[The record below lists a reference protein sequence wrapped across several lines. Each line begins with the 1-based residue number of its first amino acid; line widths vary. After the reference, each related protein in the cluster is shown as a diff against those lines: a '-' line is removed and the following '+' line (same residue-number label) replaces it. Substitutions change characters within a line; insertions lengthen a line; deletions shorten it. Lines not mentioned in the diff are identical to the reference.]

1 MELMQFTAI
10 VLMIGLTLKLLLLP
24 RRVEENSV
32 TGRSRWLM
40 FGGTVLLGVQ
50 FVLQM
55 VLGLRAQGVTQAV
68 MLNLTVFTLVSW
80 LLSLAILRLLT
91 QGRLSRVDAWLG
103 GGVWATLTALIAAAA
118 MTDGEPL
125 LSSSHRLRTAE
136 QVGSIIYFAMQCY
149 YTVRVVTLL
158 RRMRRSLSDYYDY
171 DISQRLEWMQVSIW
185 VLAVM
190 SLFVPAVIFAPG
202 RWLMGFAVVFFYGI
216 WYLVDSF
223 CDYVKGSMPRKVA
236 ESLNSLTPGPSR
248 KERGV
253 YSSSAD
259 NSSDKG
265 GVYSSLADN
274 SSDKGGVY
282 SSSADNSSDKGNHSP
297 LLARGAGG
305 EAVGGEASV
314 AEAVGAEASETVSA
328 AIAQWTA
335 QGGHRKSGLN
345 KSMVAGQMGVSVN
358 QLSQWLRHRDQS
370 FWDWLSDLRVEE
382 AKRIISEH
390 RDWTNEAIAE
400 ACGFNDRSAFQKK
413 FKQKTGLTP
422 AEWAEQGSEHHT
434 Q

>member
-265 GVYSSLADN
+265 
-274 SSDKGGVY
+274 
-282 SSSADNSSDKGNHSP
+282 NHSP

>member
-24 RRVEENSV
+24 RRVEENNV

-40 FGGTVLLGVQ
+40 FGGTALLGVQ

-55 VLGLRAQGVTQAV
+55 ALGLRAQGVTQAV

-91 QGRLSRVDAWLG
+91 QGRLSRMDAWLG
-103 GGVWATLTALIAAAA
+103 GGVWAVETVLIAAAA
-118 MTDGEPL
+118 MTDGETL
-125 LSSSHRLRTAE
+125 LSGSHRLRTAE

-171 DISQRLEWMQVSIW
+171 DISQRIEWMQVSIW
-185 VLAVM
+185 VLSLL

-223 CDYVKGSMPRKVA
+223 CDYVKSSMPRKVE
-236 ESLNSLTPGPSR
+236 ESEELRMKS
-248 KERGV
+248 EEFAA
-253 YSSSAD
+253 AD
-259 NSSDKG
+259 SDG
-265 GVYSSLADN
+265 NGNGAGTGLADEQQER
-274 SSDKGGVY
+274 V
-282 SSSADNSSDKGNHSP
+282 
-297 LLARGAGG
+297 
-305 EAVGGEASV
+305 
-314 AEAVGAEASETVSA
+314 TA

-358 QLSQWLRHRDQS
+358 LLSQWLRHRNQN
-370 FWDWLSDLRVEE
+370 FWDWLSDLRIEE
-382 AKRIISEH
+382 AKRIIREH
-390 RDWTNEAIAE
+390 PDWTNEAIADH
-400 ACGFNDRSAFQKK
+400 CGFNDRSAFQKK
-413 FKQKTGLTP
+413 FKEKTGMTP
-422 AEWAEQGSEHHT
+422 TGWAEQGE
-434 Q
+434 

>member
-40 FGGTVLLGVQ
+40 FGGTALLGVQ

-55 VLGLRAQGVTQAV
+55 ALGLRAQGVTQAV

-103 GGVWATLTALIAAAA
+103 GGVWAAETVLIAAAA
-118 MTDGEPL
+118 MTDGETL
-125 LSSSHRLRTAE
+125 LSGSHRLRTAE

-149 YTVRVVTLL
+149 YTVRAVTLL
-158 RRMRRSLSDYYDY
+158 RHMRRSLSDYYDY

-185 VLAVM
+185 MLSLL
-190 SLFVPAVIFAPG
+190 SLFVPAFIFAPG
-202 RWLMGFAVVFFYGI
+202 RWLMVFAVVFFYGI

-223 CDYVKGSMPRKVA
+223 CDYVKGSMPRKVE
-236 ESLNSLTPGPSR
+236 ESEELRMKS
-248 KERGV
+248 EEFAA
-253 YSSSAD
+253 AD
-259 NSSDKG
+259 SDG
-265 GVYSSLADN
+265 NGNGAGAGLADEQQE
-274 SSDKGGVY
+274 
-282 SSSADNSSDKGNHSP
+282 
-297 LLARGAGG
+297 R
-305 EAVGGEASV
+305 V
-314 AEAVGAEASETVSA
+314 AA

-358 QLSQWLRHRDQS
+358 LLSQWLRHRNQN
-370 FWDWLSDLRVEE
+370 FWDWLSDLRIEE

-390 RDWTNEAIAE
+390 PDWTNEAIAE

-422 AEWAEQGSEHHT
+422 AEWAEQGA
-434 Q
+434 

>member
-40 FGGTVLLGVQ
+40 FGGTALLGVQ

-55 VLGLRAQGVTQAV
+55 ALGLREKGVTQAV

-118 MTDGEPL
+118 MTDGETL
-125 LSSSHRLRTAE
+125 LSGTHRLQTAE
-136 QVGSIIYFAMQCY
+136 TVGSVIYFAMQCY

-185 VLAVM
+185 VLSLL

-202 RWLMGFAVVFFYGI
+202 RWLMGFAVVFFYGT
-216 WYLVDSF
+216 WYFVDSF
-223 CDYVKGSMPRKVA
+223 CDYVKSSMPRKVQESEEVRVESEEFLA
-236 ESLNSLTPGPSR
+236 EQAPKGQAAAT
-248 KERGV
+248 
-253 YSSSAD
+253 D
-259 NSSDKG
+259 SDSKG
-265 GVYSSLADN
+265 AGTGLADEQQE
-274 SSDKGGVY
+274 
-282 SSSADNSSDKGNHSP
+282 
-297 LLARGAGG
+297 RM
-305 EAVGGEASV
+305 AV
-314 AEAVGAEASETVSA
+314 AV
-328 AIAQWTA
+328 AQWTA

-345 KSMVAGQMGVSVN
+345 KSMVAGQMGVSAN
-358 QLSQWLRHRDQS
+358 LLSQWLRHRDQS
-370 FWDWLSDLRVEE
+370 FWDWLSDLRIEE

-390 RDWTNEAIAE
+390 PDWTNEAIADH
-400 ACGFNDRSAFQKK
+400 CGFNDRSAFQKK
-413 FKQKTGLTP
+413 FKQKTGQTP
-422 AEWAEQGSEHHT
+422 AEWAEQGE
-434 Q
+434 

>member
-40 FGGTVLLGVQ
+40 FGGTALLGVQ

-55 VLGLRAQGVTQAV
+55 ALGLREKGVTQAV

-91 QGRLSRVDAWLG
+91 QGSLSRVDAWLG
-103 GGVWATLTALIAAAA
+103 GGVWATETVLIAAAA
-118 MTDGEPL
+118 MTDGETL
-125 LSSSHRLRTAE
+125 LSGSHRLQTAE
-136 QVGSIIYFAMQCY
+136 TVGSVLYFAMQCY

-171 DISQRLEWMQVSIW
+171 DISQRIEWMQVSIW
-185 VLAVM
+185 VLSLL

-202 RWLMGFAVVFFYGI
+202 RWLMGFAVVFFYGT
-216 WYLVDSF
+216 WYFVDSF
-223 CDYVKGSMPRKVA
+223 CDYVKGSMPRKV
-236 ESLNSLTPGPSR
+236 EESLTPDPSP

-253 YSSSAD
+253 D
-259 NSSDKG
+259 
-265 GVYSSLADN
+265 
-274 SSDKGGVY
+274 

-297 LLARGAGG
+297 LLGRGGGGEASGG
-305 EAVGGEASV
+305 EAVES
-314 AEAVGAEASETVSA
+314 AV
-328 AIAQWTA
+328 AQWTA

-358 QLSQWLRHRDQS
+358 LLSQWLRHRDQS
-370 FWDWLSDLRVEE
+370 FWDWLSDLRIEE
-382 AKRIISEH
+382 AKRTIKENPEWS
-390 RDWTNEAIAE
+390 NEAIADH
-400 ACGFNDRSAFQKK
+400 CGFSRSSFYRI
-413 FKQKTGLTP
+413 FKNETGLSP
-422 AEWAEQGSEHHT
+422 T
-434 Q
+434 QYARMPD

>member
-40 FGGTVLLGVQ
+40 FGGTALLGVQ

-55 VLGLRAQGVTQAV
+55 ALGLRAQGVTQAV

-103 GGVWATLTALIAAAA
+103 GAVWAVETVLIAAAA
-118 MTDGEPL
+118 MTDGETL
-125 LSSSHRLRTAE
+125 LSGSHRLRTAE

-149 YTVRVVTLL
+149 YTVRAVTLL
-158 RRMRRSLSDYYDY
+158 RHMRRSLSDYYDY

-185 VLAVM
+185 MLSLL
-190 SLFVPAVIFAPG
+190 SLFVPAFIFAPG
-202 RWLMGFAVVFFYGI
+202 RWLMVFAVVFFYGI

-223 CDYVKGSMPRKVA
+223 CDYVKSSMPRKVA
-236 ESLNSLTPGPSR
+236 ESLNSLTPDNLTPNNLTPGPSP

-253 YSSSAD
+253 DSSSAD
-259 NSSDKG
+259 NF
-265 GVYSSLADN
+265 
-274 SSDKGGVY
+274 
-282 SSSADNSSDKGNHSP
+282 SDKGNHSP
-297 LLARGAGG
+297 LLGRGAGG
-305 EAVGGEASV
+305 EVLES
-314 AEAVGAEASETVSA
+314 

-358 QLSQWLRHRDQS
+358 LLSQWLRHRNQN
-370 FWDWLSDLRVEE
+370 FWDWLSDLRIEE
-382 AKRIISEH
+382 AKRIIREH
-390 RDWTNEAIAE
+390 PDWTNEAIADR
-400 ACGFNDRSAFQKK
+400 CGFNDRSAFQKK
-413 FKQKTGLTP
+413 FKEKTGMTP
-422 AEWAEQGSEHHT
+422 TGWAEQGE
-434 Q
+434 

>member
-24 RRVEENSV
+24 RRVEENNV

-40 FGGTVLLGVQ
+40 FGGTALLGVQ

-55 VLGLRAQGVTQAV
+55 ALGLRAQGVTQAV

-91 QGRLSRVDAWLG
+91 QGRLSRMDAWLG
-103 GGVWATLTALIAAAA
+103 GGVWAVETVLIAAAA
-118 MTDGEPL
+118 MTDGETL
-125 LSSSHRLRTAE
+125 LSGSHRLRTAE

-171 DISQRLEWMQVSIW
+171 DISQHIEWMQVSIW
-185 VLAVM
+185 VLSLL

-223 CDYVKGSMPRKVA
+223 CDYVKSSMPRKVE
-236 ESLNSLTPGPSR
+236 ESEELRMKS
-248 KERGV
+248 EEFAA
-253 YSSSAD
+253 AD
-259 NSSDKG
+259 SDG
-265 GVYSSLADN
+265 NGNGAGTGLADEQQER
-274 SSDKGGVY
+274 V
-282 SSSADNSSDKGNHSP
+282 
-297 LLARGAGG
+297 
-305 EAVGGEASV
+305 
-314 AEAVGAEASETVSA
+314 TA

-335 QGGHRKSGLN
+335 HGGHRKSGLN

-358 QLSQWLRHRDQS
+358 LLSQWLRHRNQN
-370 FWDWLSDLRVEE
+370 FWDWLSDLRIEE
-382 AKRIISEH
+382 AKRIIRQH
-390 RDWTNEAIAE
+390 PDWTNEAIADH
-400 ACGFNDRSAFQKK
+400 CGFNDRSAFQKK
-413 FKQKTGLTP
+413 FKEKTGMTP
-422 AEWAEQGSEHHT
+422 TGWAEQGE
-434 Q
+434 

>member
-40 FGGTVLLGVQ
+40 FGGTALLGVQ

-55 VLGLRAQGVTQAV
+55 ALGLREKGVTQAV

-103 GGVWATLTALIAAAA
+103 GGVWAAETVLIAAAA
-118 MTDGEPL
+118 MTDGETL
-125 LSSSHRLRTAE
+125 LSGSHRLQTAE
-136 QVGSIIYFAMQCY
+136 TVGSVLYFAMQCY
-149 YTVRVVTLL
+149 YAVRVVTLL
-158 RRMRRSLSDYYDY
+158 RRMRRSLNDYYDY

-185 VLAVM
+185 VLSLL
-190 SLFVPAVIFAPG
+190 SLFVPAFIFAPG

-223 CDYVKGSMPRKVA
+223 CDYVKSSMPRKVA
-236 ESLNSLTPGPSR
+236 ESLSPDPSPNSLTPGPSP

-253 YSSSAD
+253 YSSS
-259 NSSDKG
+259 
-265 GVYSSLADN
+265 ADN

-297 LLARGAGG
+297 LLGRGAGG
-305 EAVGGEASV
+305 EASGD
-314 AEAVGAEASETVSA
+314 EAVESA
-328 AIAQWTA
+328 VAQWTA

-358 QLSQWLRHRDQS
+358 LLSQWLRHRNQS
-370 FWDWLSDLRVEE
+370 FWDWLSDLRIEE
-382 AKRIISEH
+382 AKRIIREH
-390 RDWTNEAIAE
+390 PDWTNEAIADH
-400 ACGFNDRSAFQKK
+400 CGFNDRSAFQKK
-413 FKQKTGLTP
+413 FKEKTGMTP
-422 AEWAEQGSEHHT
+422 TEWAEQEK
-434 Q
+434 

>member
-1 MELMQFTAI
+1 MQFTAI

-24 RRVEENSV
+24 RRVEENNV

-40 FGGTVLLGVQ
+40 FGGTALLGVQ

-55 VLGLRAQGVTQAV
+55 ALGLRAQGVTQAV

-91 QGRLSRVDAWLG
+91 QGRLSRMDAWLG
-103 GGVWATLTALIAAAA
+103 GGVWAVETVLIAAAA
-118 MTDGEPL
+118 MTDGETL
-125 LSSSHRLRTAE
+125 LSGSHRLRTAE

-171 DISQRLEWMQVSIW
+171 DISQRIEWMQVSIW
-185 VLAVM
+185 VLSLL

-223 CDYVKGSMPRKVA
+223 CDYVKSSMPRKVE
-236 ESLNSLTPGPSR
+236 ESEELRMKS
-248 KERGV
+248 EEFAA
-253 YSSSAD
+253 AD
-259 NSSDKG
+259 SDG
-265 GVYSSLADN
+265 NGNGAGTGLADEQQER
-274 SSDKGGVY
+274 V
-282 SSSADNSSDKGNHSP
+282 
-297 LLARGAGG
+297 
-305 EAVGGEASV
+305 
-314 AEAVGAEASETVSA
+314 TA

-358 QLSQWLRHRDQS
+358 LLSQWLRHRNQN
-370 FWDWLSDLRVEE
+370 FWDWLSDLRIEE
-382 AKRIISEH
+382 AKRIIRQH
-390 RDWTNEAIAE
+390 PDWTNEAIADH
-400 ACGFNDRSAFQKK
+400 CGFNDRSAFQKK
-413 FKQKTGLTP
+413 FKEKTGMTP
-422 AEWAEQGSEHHT
+422 TGWAEQGE
-434 Q
+434 

>member
-40 FGGTVLLGVQ
+40 FGGTALLGVQ

-55 VLGLRAQGVTQAV
+55 ALGLREKGVTQAV

-91 QGRLSRVDAWLG
+91 QGRLNRMDAWLG
-103 GGVWATLTALIAAAA
+103 GGVWAAETVLIAAAA
-118 MTDGEPL
+118 MTDGETL
-125 LSSSHRLRTAE
+125 LSGSHRLQTAE
-136 QVGSIIYFAMQCY
+136 TVGSVLYFAMQCY
-149 YTVRVVTLL
+149 YAVRIVTLL
-158 RRMRRSLSDYYDY
+158 RRMRHSLNDYYDY

-185 VLAVM
+185 VLAVL

-202 RWLMGFAVVFFYGI
+202 WWLIVFAVAFFYGT

-223 CDYVKGSMPRKVA
+223 CDYVKSSMPRKVE
-236 ESLNSLTPGPSR
+236 ES
-248 KERGV
+248 EEFAA
-253 YSSSAD
+253 AD
-259 NSSDKG
+259 SDG
-265 GVYSSLADN
+265 NGNGAGTGLADEQQER
-274 SSDKGGVY
+274 V
-282 SSSADNSSDKGNHSP
+282 A
-297 LLARGAGG
+297 A
-305 EAVGGEASV
+305 AV
-314 AEAVGAEASETVSA
+314 
-328 AIAQWTA
+328 AQWTA

-358 QLSQWLRHRDQS
+358 LLSQWLRHRDQS
-370 FWDWLSDLRVEE
+370 FWDWLSDLRIEE
-382 AKRIISEH
+382 AKRIIRQH
-390 RDWTNEAIAE
+390 PDWTNEAIAE

-413 FKQKTGLTP
+413 FKQKTGMTP
-422 AEWAEQGSEHHT
+422 AEWAEQEE
-434 Q
+434 

>member
-24 RRVEENSV
+24 RRVEENNV

-40 FGGTVLLGVQ
+40 FGGTALLGVQ

-55 VLGLRAQGVTQAV
+55 ALGLRAQGVTQAV

-91 QGRLSRVDAWLG
+91 QGRLSRMDAWLG
-103 GGVWATLTALIAAAA
+103 GGVWAVETVLIAAAA
-118 MTDGEPL
+118 MTDGETL
-125 LSSSHRLRTAE
+125 LSGSHRLRTAE

-171 DISQRLEWMQVSIW
+171 DISQRIEWMQVSIW
-185 VLAVM
+185 VLSLL

-223 CDYVKGSMPRKVA
+223 CDYVKSSMPRKVE
-236 ESLNSLTPGPSR
+236 ESEELRMKS
-248 KERGV
+248 EEFAA
-253 YSSSAD
+253 AD
-259 NSSDKG
+259 SDG
-265 GVYSSLADN
+265 NGNGAGTGLADEQQER
-274 SSDKGGVY
+274 V
-282 SSSADNSSDKGNHSP
+282 
-297 LLARGAGG
+297 
-305 EAVGGEASV
+305 
-314 AEAVGAEASETVSA
+314 TA

-358 QLSQWLRHRDQS
+358 LLSQWLRHRNQN
-370 FWDWLSDLRVEE
+370 FWDWLSDLRIEE
-382 AKRIISEH
+382 AKRIIRQH
-390 RDWTNEAIAE
+390 PDWTNEAIADH
-400 ACGFNDRSAFQKK
+400 CGFNDRSAFQKK
-413 FKQKTGLTP
+413 FKEKTGMTP
-422 AEWAEQGSEHHT
+422 TEWAEQGE
-434 Q
+434 

>member
-40 FGGTVLLGVQ
+40 FGGTALLGVQ

-55 VLGLRAQGVTQAV
+55 ALGLRAQGVTQAV

-91 QGRLSRVDAWLG
+91 QGRLSRMDAWLG
-103 GGVWATLTALIAAAA
+103 GGVWAVETVLIAAAA
-118 MTDGEPL
+118 MTDGETL
-125 LSSSHRLRTAE
+125 LSGSHRLRTAE

-171 DISQRLEWMQVSIW
+171 DISQRIEWMQVSIW
-185 VLAVM
+185 VLSLL

-223 CDYVKGSMPRKVA
+223 CDYVKSSMPRKVE
-236 ESLNSLTPGPSR
+236 ESEELRMKS
-248 KERGV
+248 EEFAA
-253 YSSSAD
+253 AD
-259 NSSDKG
+259 SDG
-265 GVYSSLADN
+265 NGNGAGTGLADEQQER
-274 SSDKGGVY
+274 V
-282 SSSADNSSDKGNHSP
+282 
-297 LLARGAGG
+297 
-305 EAVGGEASV
+305 
-314 AEAVGAEASETVSA
+314 TA

-358 QLSQWLRHRDQS
+358 LLSQWLRHRNQN
-370 FWDWLSDLRVEE
+370 FWDWLSDLRIEE
-382 AKRIISEH
+382 AKRIIRQH
-390 RDWTNEAIAE
+390 PDWTNEAIADH
-400 ACGFNDRSAFQKK
+400 CGFNDRSAFQKK
-413 FKQKTGLTP
+413 FKEKTGMTP
-422 AEWAEQGSEHHT
+422 TGWAEQGE
-434 Q
+434 

>member
-24 RRVEENSV
+24 RRVEENNV

-40 FGGTVLLGVQ
+40 FGGTALLGVQ

-55 VLGLRAQGVTQAV
+55 ALGLRAQGVTQAV

-91 QGRLSRVDAWLG
+91 QGRLSRMDAWLG
-103 GGVWATLTALIAAAA
+103 GGVWAVETVLIAAAA
-118 MTDGEPL
+118 MTDGETL
-125 LSSSHRLRTAE
+125 LSGSHRLRTAE

-171 DISQRLEWMQVSIW
+171 DISQRIEWMQVSIW
-185 VLAVM
+185 VLSLL

-223 CDYVKGSMPRKVA
+223 CDYVKSSMPRKVE
-236 ESLNSLTPGPSR
+236 ESEELRMKS
-248 KERGV
+248 EEFAA
-253 YSSSAD
+253 AD
-259 NSSDKG
+259 SDG
-265 GVYSSLADN
+265 NGNGAGTGLADEQQER
-274 SSDKGGVY
+274 V
-282 SSSADNSSDKGNHSP
+282 
-297 LLARGAGG
+297 
-305 EAVGGEASV
+305 
-314 AEAVGAEASETVSA
+314 TA

-358 QLSQWLRHRDQS
+358 LLSQWLRHRNQN
-370 FWDWLSDLRVEE
+370 FWDWLSDLRIEE
-382 AKRIISEH
+382 AKRIIRQH
-390 RDWTNEAIAE
+390 PDWTNEAIADH
-400 ACGFNDRSAFQKK
+400 CGFNDRSAFQKK
-413 FKQKTGLTP
+413 FKEKTGMTP
-422 AEWAEQGSEHHT
+422 TGWAEQGE
-434 Q
+434 

>member
-40 FGGTVLLGVQ
+40 FGGTALLGVQ

-55 VLGLRAQGVTQAV
+55 ALGLREKGVTQAV

-103 GGVWATLTALIAAAA
+103 GGVWVAETVLIVAAA
-118 MTDGEPL
+118 MTDSEPL
-125 LSSSHRLRTAE
+125 LSDNHRLRTAE

-158 RRMRRSLSDYYDY
+158 RHMRRSLNDYYDY

-185 VLAVM
+185 VLSLL
-190 SLFVPAVIFAPG
+190 SLFVPAFIFAPG

-223 CDYVKGSMPRKVA
+223 CDYVKSSTPRKVE
-236 ESLNSLTPGPSR
+236 ESEELRMKS
-248 KERGV
+248 EEFAA
-253 YSSSAD
+253 AD
-259 NSSDKG
+259 SDG
-265 GVYSSLADN
+265 NGNGAGTGLADEQQE
-274 SSDKGGVY
+274 
-282 SSSADNSSDKGNHSP
+282 
-297 LLARGAGG
+297 R
-305 EAVGGEASV
+305 V
-314 AEAVGAEASETVSA
+314 AA

-358 QLSQWLRHRDQS
+358 LLSQWLRHRNQN
-370 FWDWLSDLRVEE
+370 FWDWLSDLRIEE
-382 AKRIISEH
+382 TKRIIRQH
-390 RDWTNEAIAE
+390 PDWTNEAIADH
-400 ACGFNDRSAFQKK
+400 CGFNDRSAFQKK
-413 FKQKTGLTP
+413 FKEKTGMTP
-422 AEWAEQGSEHHT
+422 TEWAEQEK
-434 Q
+434 

>member
-24 RRVEENSV
+24 RRVEENNV

-40 FGGTVLLGVQ
+40 FGGTALLGVQ

-55 VLGLRAQGVTQAV
+55 ALGLREKGVTQAV

-91 QGRLSRVDAWLG
+91 QGSLSRMDAWLG
-103 GGVWATLTALIAAAA
+103 GGVWAAETVLIAAAA
-118 MTDGEPL
+118 MTDGETL
-125 LSSSHRLRTAE
+125 LSGSHRLQTAE
-136 QVGSIIYFAMQCY
+136 TVGSVLYFAMQCY
-149 YTVRVVTLL
+149 YAVRVVTLL
-158 RRMRRSLSDYYDY
+158 RHMRRSLSDYYDY
-171 DISQRLEWMQVSIW
+171 DISQRIEWMQVSIW
-185 VLAVM
+185 GLVVL

-236 ESLNSLTPGPSR
+236 ESLTP
-248 KERGV
+248 
-253 YSSSAD
+253 A
-259 NSSDKG
+259 
-265 GVYSSLADN
+265 
-274 SSDKGGVY
+274 
-282 SSSADNSSDKGNHSP
+282 P
-297 LLARGAGG
+297 LPRRGAGG
-305 EAVGGEASV
+305 EAVES
-314 AEAVGAEASETVSA
+314 AV
-328 AIAQWTA
+328 AQWTA
-335 QGGHRKSGLN
+335 QGGHCKSGLN

-358 QLSQWLRHRDQS
+358 LLSQWLRHRDQS
-370 FWDWLSDLRVEE
+370 FWDWLSDLRIEE

-390 RDWTNEAIAE
+390 PDWTNEAIAE

-422 AEWAEQGSEHHT
+422 AEWAEQGA
-434 Q
+434 

>member
-32 TGRSRWLM
+32 TGISRWLM
-40 FGGTVLLGVQ
+40 FGGTALLGVQ

-55 VLGLRAQGVTQAV
+55 ALGLREKGVTQAV

-103 GGVWATLTALIAAAA
+103 GGVWAALTALIAAVA
-118 MTDGEPL
+118 MTDGETL
-125 LSSSHRLRTAE
+125 LSGSHRLQTAE
-136 QVGSIIYFAMQCY
+136 TVGSVLYFAMQCY

-171 DISQRLEWMQVSIW
+171 DISQRIEWMQVSIW
-185 VLAVM
+185 ELVVL

-202 RWLMGFAVVFFYGI
+202 RWLMGFAVVFFYGT
-216 WYLVDSF
+216 WYFVDSF

-236 ESLNSLTPGPSR
+236 ESLTPDPSP

-253 YSSSAD
+253 DSSSNE
-259 NSSDKG
+259 NSDDKG
-265 GVYSSLADN
+265 A
-274 SSDKGGVY
+274 
-282 SSSADNSSDKGNHSP
+282 HSP
-297 LLARGAGG
+297 LLGRGAGG
-305 EAVGGEASV
+305 EAVES
-314 AEAVGAEASETVSA
+314 AV
-328 AIAQWTA
+328 AQWTA
-335 QGGHRKSGLN
+335 QGGYRKSGLN

-358 QLSQWLRHRDQS
+358 LLSQWLRHRDQS
-370 FWDWLSDLRVEE
+370 FWDWLSDLRIEE

-390 RDWTNEAIAE
+390 PDWTNEAIADH
-400 ACGFNDRSAFQKK
+400 CGFNDRSAFQKK

-422 AEWAEQGSEHHT
+422 AEWAEQGE
-434 Q
+434 